1 MTPVPTLSPAA
12 SASLWRRFA
21 LPLCV
26 FATLIGFALYV
37 RVSSPTV
44 PPPVAAAP
52 KPIVVSTAAVEQKID
67 VQAAR
72 IVEAILASQRDVLAA
87 MPRQTPPPDVP
98 AMPAPVAPQTLLPP
112 PPKATSA
119 AKSKP
124 KVASVSP
131 PAATPAAPAG
141 LPAPSPAAAP
151 SPQTPTEPIPAA
163 LPPPPPPPKAP
174 AVADWRRSLNDD
186 PAR

>member
-1 MTPVPTLSPAA
+1 MDEVCERLGSDPARFTIVPGAVDTDIWDRPGNDPAHFSGALESPD
-12 SASLWRRFA
+12 
-21 LPLCV
+21 
-26 FATLIGFALYV
+26 
-37 RVSSPTV
+37 
-44 PPPVAAAP
+44 
-52 KPIVVSTAAVEQKID
+52 VV
-67 VQAAR
+67 AAR

-141 LPAPSPAAAP
+141 RYRA
-151 SPQTPTEPIPAA
+151 
-163 LPPPPPPPKAP
+163 
-174 AVADWRRSLNDD
+174 
-186 PAR
+186 